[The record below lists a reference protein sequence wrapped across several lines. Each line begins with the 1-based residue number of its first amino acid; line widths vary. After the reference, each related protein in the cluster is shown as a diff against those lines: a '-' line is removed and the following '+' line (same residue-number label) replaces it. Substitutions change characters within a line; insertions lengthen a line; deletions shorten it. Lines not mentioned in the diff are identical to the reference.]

1 MQDFYMDGGLP
12 ADDLQ
17 TQPTNPLDILASRPT
32 FSNVLG
38 SNTLAVPLS
47 AAEQTK
53 SMESI
58 QEVFELEEDSP
69 KEDEEMGE
77 GDAEEPEVDL
87 EDQQR
92 RTDRLKGVLETLG
105 QLWWSNSEH
114 MDVAAEK
121 LADGSRDRTSILF

>member
-38 SNTLAVPLS
+38 TNTLAVPLS

-77 GDAEEPEVDL
+77 GDDEEPEVDL